1 MKYELICLDIDG
13 TLLDDEKRLLPEVR
27 KKVRQAAEKGMKIV
41 LGSARMPA
49 GVESIEEELGLECI
63 MICDAGAYILKGEEC
78 IASRHLSAASMR
90 EVYEEY
96 AEQYGLNMW
105 IFRDRDWY
113 ITGMDDYIARE
124 IKIIGYD
131 PQTVDAKETAERW
144 EREKTGPSKLLFAA
158 EAEQIRKI
166 QEEIR
171 AKLSL
176 GTWQDIDVACSSDIF
191 LEIFPKGVDKG
202 SALAEICRVLEIPV
216 EKAVAFGDSEM
227 DIPMIETAGLGIAMG
242 NAAESLKE
250 KADFITAT
258 NNEAGVAY
266 VLDKILSE
274 QELI

>member
-13 TLLDDEKRLLPEVR
+13 TLLDDEKRLLPEV
-27 KKVRQAAEKGMKIV
+27 KEKVRQAAEKGMKIV

-49 GVESIEEELGLECI
+49 GVESIAKELGLECI

-96 AEQYGLNMW
+96 AERYGLNMW

-113 ITGMDDYIARE
+113 ITGMDDHIARE
-124 IKIIGYD
+124 IQIIGYD
-131 PQTVDAKETAERW
+131 PQTVDAKETADRW
-144 EREKTGPSKLLFAA
+144 EKEQTGPSKLLFAA
-158 EAEQIRKI
+158 ESEQIRQI
-166 QEEIR
+166 QGEIR

-176 GTWQDIDVACSSDIF
+176 GTWPDIDVACSLDIF

-202 SALAEICRVLEIPV
+202 SALLEICRGLKIPA
-216 EKAVAFGDSEM
+216 EKAIAFGDSEM
-227 DIPMIETAGLGIAMG
+227 DIPMIETAGLGVAMG
-242 NAAESLKE
+242 NAAESLKK
-250 KADFITAT
+250 KADFVTIT

-266 VLDKILSE
+266 ALDN
-274 QELI
+274 LIQI